1 MNEIVDVMP
10 FQYQIVESE
19 SGRFRV
25 EGIFQRSDVENAN
38 KRVYPRGIWEKELK
52 EKRVIESL
60 DNRAMFGELDHPS
73 DGKTSLKR
81 ASHIITNLEL
91 GEDGVV
97 TGGAEVLGTP
107 NGKILRTLF
116 ESGVQVGISSRGS
129 GSVQNGRVQEDFKLG
144 TFDFVARPSTPG
156 ATPRHKSGASEGTR
170 TRTEDTEGKD
180 VLVTAVGD
188 EVDDALLNQLYKELG
203 DLDLSLTESAD
214 AEDFNEVAERVIS
227 LHNAV
232 CEAES
237 FPADFV
243 DEAHEE
249 VLNLSGVLAAMALE
263 NPQHEAVLAE
273 LQTKVNDSRSALIE
287 QDPNKN
293 SKEET
298 MDEKLQFIL
307 DRIQEANA
315 RAEADTDDT
324 ELSEAEALY
333 QELDELSDE
342 DLVDVAL
349 EVGALDPDDLEV
361 EEGEDDDEIDA
372 DDIDVQAL
380 YDFAVDTENELVEAQ
395 GIIEQLVQHVEES
408 GDYEDVV
415 LKYETSLGIIQET
428 ALHYQLLQEAVGGEE
443 KATELVEAHIQK
455 LEAAEA
461 NDEEEAGNVNE
472 DIDNDD
478 AEVIEKILEDD
489 SVENDRVG
497 ASVALFES
505 AKSRFGALN

>member
-1 MNEIVDVMP
+1 MNDIVDVMP

-52 EKRVIESL
+52 EKRVTESL
-60 DNRAMFGELDHPS
+60 SNRAMFGELDHPS

-81 ASHIITNLEL
+81 VSHVITDLSL

-97 TGGAEVLGTP
+97 TGGAEVLNTP
-107 NGKILRTLF
+107 NGQILRTLF

-129 GSVQNGRVQEDFKLG
+129 GSVQDGRVQEDFKLG

-156 ATPRHKSGASEGTR
+156 AIPRPTSGGSGGRR
-170 TRTEDTEGKD
+170 TRTEDEEGKD
-180 VLVTAVGD
+180 VLVTAAEDG
-188 EVDDALLNQLYKELG
+188 VDNDLLDQLYRELG
-203 DLDLSLTESAD
+203 DLDFGLTESAD

-232 CEAES
+232 QETDS
-237 FPADFV
+237 FPSDFV

-249 VLNLSGVLAAMALE
+249 VLNLSGILATMALE
-263 NPQHEAVLAE
+263 NPQHEAVLRE
-273 LQTKVNDSRSALIE
+273 LQTKVNESRSALIA
-287 QDPNKN
+287 QIPNKN

-307 DRIQEANA
+307 DRMQEANA
-315 RAEADTDDT
+315 TADAEADTG
-324 ELSEAEALY
+324 LSEAEALY
-333 QELDELSDE
+333 RELDELSDE

-349 EVGALDPDDLEV
+349 QVGALDPEDIE
-361 EEGEDDDEIDA
+361 EDDDDDDDEVNL

-380 YDFAVDTENELVEAQ
+380 YDFAIETENELAEAQ
-395 GIIEQLVQHVEES
+395 EIIEQLVQHVEEAENY
-408 GDYEDVV
+408 DDVV
-415 LKYETSLGIIQET
+415 LKYETALGIIQET

-443 KATELVEAHIQK
+443 KANELVEAHIQQ
-455 LEAAEA
+455 LEAAEG
-461 NDEEEAGNVNE
+461 DEADAEAGNVTE
-472 DIDNDD
+472 DVDNDD
-478 AEVIEKILEDD
+478 AEIIEKILEDD

-497 ASVALFES
+497 RSVALFES

>member
-19 SGRFRV
+19 NGRFRV

-52 EKRVIESL
+52 EKRVIDSL
-60 DNRAMFGELDHPS
+60 ENRAMFGELDHPS

-81 ASHIITNLEL
+81 ASHIVTNLEL

-97 TGGAEVLGTP
+97 TGGAEILGTP

-156 ATPRHKSGASEGTR
+156 ATPRRASGASEGRR

-188 EVDDALLNQLYKELG
+188 EVDDALLNQLYQELG
-203 DLDLSLTESAD
+203 DLDFSLTESAD
-214 AEDFNEVAERVIS
+214 TEDFNEVAERVIS

-232 CEAES
+232 REAGS

-315 RAEADTDDT
+315 RVEADTDDT

-333 QELDELSDE
+333 NELDELDDE
-342 DLVDVAL
+342 DLVNVAL
-349 EVGALDPDDLEV
+349 EVGALNPEDLEI
-361 EEGEDDDEIDA
+361 EEDDDDDDEIGV

-380 YDFAVDTENELVEAQ
+380 YDFAVEKEEELLEAQ
-395 GIIEQLVQHVEES
+395 SIIEQLVQHVEES
-408 GDYEDVV
+408 EDYEDVV
-415 LKYETSLGIIQET
+415 LKYETALGIIQET

-443 KATELVEAHIQK
+443 KATELVEVHIQK
-455 LEAAEA
+455 LEAAEGY
-461 NDEEEAGNVNE
+461 EGGAGNVNE

-478 AEVIEKILEDD
+478 ASVIEKILEDD
-489 SVENDRVG
+489 GVQNDRVG

-505 AKSRFGALN
+505 ARSRFGALN